1 MCAGSSGW
9 LSTGCSRACRCP
21 VPACE
26 SEAMNAWGNKLLRS
40 DRARHAEVL
49 WGMLRTPVIVDVADH
64 DSADA
69 VAMIMAVTWRMYGVH
84 ASVRC
89 WD

>member
-1 MCAGSSGW
+1 
-9 LSTGCSRACRCP
+9 
-21 VPACE
+21 
-26 SEAMNAWGNKLLRS
+26 
-40 DRARHAEVL
+40 
-49 WGMLRTPVIVDVADH
+49 MLRTPVIVDVADH
-64 DSADA
+64 DSAEA